1 MKMRKP
7 SNNDSVATLRKNV
20 DALYKAVYQGNG
32 SPSIVTQIAK
42 LNGQVESLEEKVDVK
57 FKALENEMG
66 LKFKNVTDVVT
77 EKFSNLSDQ
86 INSEFSKEKI
96 VLDKKWS
103 HKTAI
108 LTGILASFTSIAVV
122 VASEILKRLH

>member
-7 SNNDSVATLRKNV
+7 SNNDSVAALRKNV
-20 DALYKAVYQGNG
+20 ESLYKAVYQGNG
-32 SPSIVTQIAK
+32 SPSIVTQITK
-42 LNGQVESLEEKVDVK
+42 LNEHVESLEEKVDAR
-57 FKALENEMG
+57 FKALDTEMG
-66 LKFKNVTDVVT
+66 LKFKNITDVVT

-86 INSEFSKEKI
+86 INSEFTKEKN

-108 LTGILASFTSIAVV
+108 FTGILASFTSITVV
-122 VASEILKRLH
+122 IVSEVIKRLH

>member
-1 MKMRKP
+1 MKIRKP
-7 SNNDSVATLRKNV
+7 SNHDSAAILRKNV
-20 DALYKAVYQGNG
+20 DALYQAVYQGNG

-42 LNGQVESLEEKVDVK
+42 LNEQVESLEEKVNVK

-77 EKFSNLSDQ
+77 EKFSNLSEQ
-86 INSEFSKEKI
+86 INSEFIKEKT

-108 LTGILASFTSIAVV
+108 FTGILASLTSITVV
-122 VASEILKRLH
+122 VASEILRRLH

>member
-20 DALYKAVYQGNG
+20 ELLYKAVYQGNG
-32 SPSIVTQIAK
+32 SPSIVTQITR
-42 LNGQVESLEEKVDVK
+42 LNEKVESLEEKVDAR
-57 FKALENEMG
+57 FKALDTEMG

-77 EKFSNLSDQ
+77 EKFSSLSDQ
-86 INSEFSKEKI
+86 INSEFTKEKN

-108 LTGILASFTSIAVV
+108 FTGILASFTSITVV
-122 VASEILKRLH
+122 IVSEVIKRLH

>member
-86 INSEFSKEKI
+86 INSEFSKEKT

>member
-20 DALYKAVYQGNG
+20 ELLYKAVYQGNG
-32 SPSIVTQIAK
+32 SPSIVTQITR
-42 LNGQVESLEEKVDVK
+42 LNEQVESLEEKVDAR
-57 FKALENEMG
+57 FKALDTEMG

-77 EKFSNLSDQ
+77 EKFSSLSDQ
-86 INSEFSKEKI
+86 INSEFTKEKN

-108 LTGILASFTSIAVV
+108 FTGILASFTSITVV
-122 VASEILKRLH
+122 IVSEVIKRLH

>member
-1 MKMRKP
+1 MRKP

-57 FKALENEMG
+57 FKALETEMG
-66 LKFKNVTDVVT
+66 LKFKNITDVVT

-86 INSEFSKEKI
+86 INSEFTKEKT